1 MSAHRDA
8 AELLVSEL
16 VTNALLHGEGSM
28 IRVTLGCRLGA
39 LHCEVEDAGSARPA
53 VRQGD
58 NEEGESGRGLVL
70 VEHLAARW
78 GSRPSGWGKTVW
90 FDLVP
95 DLLDS
100 PETATG
106 SGAVALRPAA

>member
-1 MSAHRDA
+1 MAAYRDT

-16 VTNALLHGEGSM
+16 VTNALRHGEGPM
-28 IRVTLGCRLGA
+28 IRLTLSCRLGA
-39 LHCEVEDAGSARPA
+39 LHCEVEDASSARPA
-53 VRQGD
+53 VCRGD
-58 NEEGESGRGLVL
+58 NEEGESGRGLLL

-78 GSRPSGWGKTVW
+78 GSRLSGRGKTVW

-100 PETATG
+100 PETVRG
-106 SGAVALRPAA
+106 SGEVVLRRAA